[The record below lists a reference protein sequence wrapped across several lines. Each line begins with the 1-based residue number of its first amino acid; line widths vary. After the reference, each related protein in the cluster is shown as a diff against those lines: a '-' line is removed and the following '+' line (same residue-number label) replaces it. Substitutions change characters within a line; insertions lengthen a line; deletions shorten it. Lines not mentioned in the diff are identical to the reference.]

1 MRNTLKK
8 TGRRAACTWGR
19 TGSKKLKRI
28 ANKAVRRMKV
38 V

>member
-8 TGRRAACTWGR
+8 AGRRAACSWGR

-28 ANKAVRRMKV
+28 ANKAARRVKV
-38 V
+38 A